1 MENRQLDST
10 TTIEELRN
18 SGKYPI
24 VDLKIFDS
32 LSSLAF
38 SNYSLFREQEVF
50 DQAQLYLED
59 ILSLSVLRRKQY
71 LKTLKSREIVDTNK
85 LEQEDAYLI
94 EMYMQMHRQHAIDY
108 LLKKQEESSA
118 LTKEILIEAHKKLLQ
133 GTSSN
138 RYTKNDYRTTDNT
151 FVTKSGSAFEIHY
164 FALPTSQIEDAMMNL
179 MFYYNS
185 QVHNEHPFIN
195 PIIIHGLI
203 GALQMF
209 DDGNTR
215 LGRTL
220 QSLKMYELLQVR
232 ERYDFASPFIYS
244 SRSYL
249 AYRHDYRDK
258 LGEVAIC
265 PNEENWD
272 QWIKFNLLRLE
283 EQIFYNRNKL
293 KEYKKIL

>member
-1 MENRQLDST
+1 
-10 TTIEELRN
+10 
-18 SGKYPI
+18 
-24 VDLKIFDS
+24 
-32 LSSLAF
+32 
-38 SNYSLFREQEVF
+38 
-50 DQAQLYLED
+50 
-59 ILSLSVLRRKQY
+59 
-71 LKTLKSREIVDTNK
+71 
-85 LEQEDAYLI
+85 
-94 EMYMQMHRQHAIDY
+94 
-108 LLKKQEESSA
+108 
-118 LTKEILIEAHKKLLQ
+118 
-133 GTSSN
+133 
-138 RYTKNDYRTTDNT
+138 
-151 FVTKSGSAFEIHY
+151 
-164 FALPTSQIEDAMMNL
+164 
-179 MFYYNS
+179 
-185 QVHNEHPFIN
+185 
-195 PIIIHGLI
+195 
-203 GALQMF
+203 MF

-249 AYRHDYRDK
+249 AYRYDYRDK